1 MSHPGGGP
9 CPARRRHAS
18 SGRPRGESRRQD
30 HGQGTHAGR
39 VCAGRGARP
48 GPGRGSPLA
57 RRRRAPG
64 REPGG
69 PDMMAAVETARPLAG
84 RLVVVTRAKAQAASF
99 VALLEAAGARVLVA
113 PTIAIEPPP
122 SWAPLDA
129 ALRRGG
135 EYDWAVFTS
144 VNGVEMVK
152 ARLSALGLDA
162 GALGRCRVAAIGPAT
177 AEALSSVG
185 LPATVVPEE
194 YVAEGLA
201 RALATLVRPGQRVLL
216 ARAAEAR
223 GEERRRHQPCR
234 RPCTDPVDS
243 ASCRSCARW
252 SARPTSRWMISST
265 RSSWPMA
272 AECASP
278 SAPCRGRA
286 ASRWTSC

>member
-1 MSHPGGGP
+1 
-9 CPARRRHAS
+9 
-18 SGRPRGESRRQD
+18 
-30 HGQGTHAGR
+30 
-39 VCAGRGARP
+39 
-48 GPGRGSPLA
+48 
-57 RRRRAPG
+57 
-64 REPGG
+64 
-69 PDMMAAVETARPLAG
+69 MMAAVETARPLAG
-84 RLVVVTRAKAQAASF
+84 RLVVITRAKAQAASF
-99 VALLEAAGARVLVA
+99 VALLENAGARVLVA

-201 RALATLVRPGQRVLL
+201 RALAALVRPGQRVLL
-216 ARAAEAR
+216 ARAAETRDLLVRELERLGAR
-223 GEERRRHQPCR
+223 VEEVAAYRT
-234 RPCTDPVDS
+234 RPASEDMAELKQALGAGVVD
-243 ASCRSCARW
+243 AVTF
-252 SARPTSRWMISST
+252 TSSST
-265 RSSWPMA
+265 VRHFVSIFAPGELERLMA
-272 AECASP
+272 GVTVACIGPVTRATAAAAGLEPEIVAEEYTIAGLAVALEKHYKSKG
-278 SAPCRGRA
+278 APRH
-286 ASRWTSC
+286 